1 VSGRDGGVTRLGTR
15 GGDDDPRLAQFLR
28 GVTMG
33 ALVGAAIAGSA
44 IWRRRL
50 ARSAELAA
58 RPSPVITAGRGG
70 STGQPAAPAPE
81 RPALAAPS
89 TSERATPG

>member
-1 VSGRDGGVTRLGTR
+1 MSGADDGGIRRVDAD
-15 GGDDDPRLAQFLR
+15 GDDDPRLAQFLR

-58 RPSPVITAGRGG
+58 GPSRQVPDAPPGPPTPP
-70 STGQPAAPAPE
+70 TLAATRTPE
-81 RPALAAPS
+81 RPAPD
-89 TSERATPG
+89 

>member
-1 VSGRDGGVTRLGTR
+1 MSGTNGGRSGRGGGT
-15 GGDDDPRLAQFLR
+15 GDDPRLAQFLR

-58 RPSPVITAGRGG
+58 RPSPDVGGGRAAP
-70 STGQPAAPAPE
+70 TLEPAGQPALP
-81 RPALAAPS
+81 APS
-89 TSERATPG
+89 TSERVTSG

>member
-1 VSGRDGGVTRLGTR
+1 MSGAGAGGTRRGGVT
-15 GGDDDPRLAQFLR
+15 GDEPRLAQFLR

-58 RPSPVITAGRGG
+58 RPSLGATAGTTAAAGPPPG
-70 STGQPAAPAPE
+70 QVTGQ
-81 RPALAAPS
+81 PALAAPS
-89 TSERATPG
+89 TAERATPG